1 MFSEPVVGEKFYGRS
16 EVLELL
22 NKRVSALKEGYRQ
35 NVALTGQSLAGKSS
49 IIMHFLNS
57 IKEEGFVPVYVEVTD
72 EPFRQFSNKFLATLL
87 YNTLTAIGEE
97 AGIEMS
103 GLLERAREKLPKTSL
118 LIKVMNSHIE
128 KNDIDEA
135 YSTLLAL
142 TSSVKEETGLPCI
155 VILDEFD
162 NLEHLGIKNPFLSFG
177 KVIMVQ
183 KDTMYIVSSS
193 RDSAIK
199 KILSEKLSLLFGNFE
214 VVKVSNFN
222 IETASAFVDTKLAGS
237 EIEPRMKEFLISL
250 TDGNPFYLDKLSGAA
265 RKSAE
270 ERMSGHVSEGDV
282 LEALLK
288 LVYDANG
295 VIHQYLMNYTLNLLD
310 SRQRDPQMSILTAI
324 ANQHRKLPDMAKRL
338 KIKMGEASK
347 ALDRLAEIALISKN
361 GLFYKIDDTMLEF
374 WLKHVYQRRRELLVD
389 GAFNK
394 ERLFRKDIASYIA
407 AFVEKSSHHYVTRL
421 ADLFNLFSNE
431 LVQIDNRNLRLP
443 HFTRVEA
450 RSFDDGTGSRYIA
463 CSFRSNHWIVQ
474 PHESSVTE
482 TDIIN
487 FIRNTKT
494 LDFKIA
500 SRVIIPLKGIDDNA
514 NLLAKELKIMI
525 WNLPA
530 VNMLLGFY
538 GRQKIV
544 IL

>member
-16 EVLELL
+16 AVLELL

-35 NVALTGQSLAGKSS
+35 NIALTGQSLSGKSS
-49 IIMHFLNS
+49 IIMHFLHS
-57 IKEEGFVPVYVEVTD
+57 IKEEGFVPVYVEVTN

-97 AGIEMS
+97 VDIELP
-103 GLLERAREKLPKTSL
+103 GLVERARERLPRTSL
-118 LIKVMNSHIE
+118 CIKVMNSQIE

-142 TSSVKEETGLPCI
+142 TSSVKEDTSLPCI

-162 NLEHLGIKNPFLSFG
+162 NLEDLGIKNPFLTFG

-183 KDTMYIVSSS
+183 KDTMYVVSSS
-193 RDSAIK
+193 RNSAIK

-214 VVKVSNFN
+214 VVKVSNFDP
-222 IETASAFVDTKLAGS
+222 ETASAFVDTKLAGF

-250 TDGNPFYLDKLSGAA
+250 TDSNPFYLDKLAVRA
-265 RKSAE
+265 RTAAE
-270 ERMSGHVSEGDV
+270 ERMSGHVAEGDV
-282 LEALLK
+282 LEAILK

-295 VIHQYLMNYTLNLLD
+295 VIHQYLMNYVLSLLD
-310 SRQRDPQMSILTAI
+310 SRQRDGQMAIMIAI
-324 ANQHRKLPDMAKRL
+324 ANQHRKLPDIARRL
-338 KIKMGEASK
+338 KIKMSEASK
-347 ALDRLAEIALISKN
+347 SLDRLSEIALISKN

-394 ERLFRKDIASYIA
+394 ERLFRKEIASYIA
-407 AFVEKSSHHYVTRL
+407 AFVEKSSHHYITRL
-421 ADLFNLFSNE
+421 TDLFNLFSNE
-431 LVQIDNRNLRLP
+431 LVQIDSRSLRLP

-450 RSFDDGTGSRYIA
+450 RSFEDAGRYIA
-463 CSFRSNHWIVQ
+463 CSFRSNHWVIQ
-474 PHESSVTE
+474 PRESAVTE

-500 SRVIIPLKGIDDNA
+500 QKVLIPLKGIDDNA
-514 NLLAKELKIMI
+514 NLLAKELKIMVWSI
-525 WNLPA
+525 ST

-538 GRQKIV
+538 GRHKIV